1 MKKSVDGLVDR
12 GQISRGLIAPS
23 CSDGRKNGSV
33 SGPSSSC
40 RNYFLQT
47 NALVIFLRISATWL
61 IIPFSLSNRLIAL
74 STCLHSFR
82 VCLFTLFF
90 SSFLIV
96 FFLYRL
102 FTLEDLFMFGI
113 YLHSYLFICELY
125 TARWN
130 HRYTYTGSKLSEGL
144 NIFVYKLAVLT
155 IHFAISL
162 AL

>member
-33 SGPSSSC
+33 SGPCSFC

-47 NALVIFLRISATWL
+47 NALVIFLRKSATWL
-61 IIPFSLSNRLIAL
+61 IIPFSLSNRLITF
-74 STCLHSFR
+74 STCLHS
-82 VCLFTLFF
+82 VLVYLHF
-90 SSFLIV
+90 SFHRFWS
-96 FFLYRL
+96 FFLHRL
-102 FTLEDLFMFGI
+102 FTLEDLFIFGI

-125 TARWN
+125 IARWN
-130 HRYTYTGSKLSEGL
+130 HRYTYTGSKLSEDL
-144 NIFVYKLAVLT
+144 NIFVYKLVVLT

>member
-96 FFLYRL
+96 FFCIGCLHWRTCLCLEFIYIRICL
-102 FTLEDLFMFGI
+102 FVNCILRDETIGTHI
-113 YLHSYLFICELY
+113 QAVNCQ
-125 TARWN
+125 RVW
-130 HRYTYTGSKLSEGL
+130 
-144 NIFVYKLAVLT
+144 IFLC
-155 IHFAISL
+155 IN
-162 AL
+162 